1 MKRIFLLVI
10 AGLFVGRVDAQV
22 KADSAQIAQA
32 QVRVLTFEEAVQ
44 IALKNGVLLNTQK
57 NNLDLAQIQRLASL
71 SAIAPSV
78 SVFSSASRIDGNSFN
93 NQVGRVVNGVRDN
106 IQGSFNAQM
115 NLFSG
120 FNRMNQ
126 IRQFANQLEAQQYFV
141 NRTLQDLIN
150 TMAGQYLIVMLDV
163 ELLRIAKQNFDALAK
178 QLEQVSEQV
187 KLGARGPV
195 DEYNQ
200 DALTRQAELRMVQAE
215 IQLNNDKALLA
226 QTLLLDPLDEFVT
239 ELPNWDVNQIGAETL
254 NIEELADRAKL
265 YRGDY
270 LRAEKQVN
278 ATRFSTNAARGLMM
292 PSLTAFATIG
302 SAYNFQHNQPDSIN
316 VTDASGVT
324 TRVRNQASFSDQF
337 TTNNVFKQ
345 YGVQLQIPIFN
356 GLQSRT
362 LMEQQKALYRN
373 AEINKQNLEF
383 QIRNDVVRAV
393 RTYEGAKKAYS
404 VTTYGLTAAD
414 AAFQLENE
422 RYNLGVTNFV
432 DYVNAN
438 RVFIQAQTDKAQAEY
453 RLVFQK
459 ILLEYAVGTLK
470 PEDFASAQK

>member
-1 MKRIFLLVI
+1 MIMKRIFFLILIGSLLATA
-10 AGLFVGRVDAQV
+10 AGAQNNAENTP
-22 KADSAQIAQA
+22 KQL
-32 QVRVLTFEEAVQ
+32 RVLTFEEAVQ

-57 NNLDLAQIQRLASL
+57 NNLDLAQIQRLASI
-71 SAIAPSV
+71 SAVAPSV
-78 SVFSSASRIDGNSFN
+78 SVFGQAARIDGNSFN

-106 IQGSFNAQM
+106 VQGNINAQL

-120 FNRMNQ
+120 FNRINQ

-141 NRTLQDLIN
+141 NRTTQDLIN
-150 TMAGQYLIVMLDV
+150 TMAAQYLTVMLDV

-178 QLEQVSEQV
+178 QLEQVAEQV
-187 KLGARGPV
+187 RLGARGPV

-226 QTLLLDPLDEFVT
+226 QTLLIDPLDEFTT

-270 LRAEKQVN
+270 LRADKQVN
-278 ATRFSTNAARGLMM
+278 ATRFGTNAARGLMM
-292 PSLTAFATIG
+292 PTLTAFAAIG
-302 SAYNFQHNQPDSIN
+302 SAYNYQHNQPDSIN
-316 VTDASGVT
+316 VTDANGVT
-324 TRVRNQASFSDQF
+324 TRVRNQASFGDQF

-345 YGVQLQIPIFN
+345 YGFQLNVPIFN

-373 AEINKQNLEF
+373 AQITKQNLEF

-393 RTYEGAKKAYS
+393 RTYEGAKKSYS

-414 AAFQLENE
+414 AAFQLETE

-438 RVFIQAQTDKAQAEY
+438 RVFVQAQTDKAQAEY

>member
-10 AGLFVGRVDAQV
+10 AGLLVGRV
-22 KADSAQIAQA
+22 SAQQTTQAQT

-57 NNLDLAQIQRLASL
+57 NNLELAQVQRLASV
-71 SAIAPSV
+71 SAMAPSV
-78 SVFSSASRIDGNSFN
+78 SVFGQAARIDGNSFN

-106 IQGSFNAQM
+106 VQGSINAQL

-120 FNRMNQ
+120 FNRINQ
-126 IRQFANQLEAQQYFV
+126 IRQFANQLEAQQFFV
-141 NRTLQDLIN
+141 NRTTQDLIN
-150 TMAGQYLIVMLDV
+150 TMAGQYLTVMLDV

-178 QLEQVSEQV
+178 QLEQVAEQV

-239 ELPNWDVNQIGAETL
+239 ELPNWDVNQIGAENL

-270 LRAEKQVN
+270 LRADKQVN
-278 ATRFSTNAARGLMM
+278 AARFGTNAARGLMM
-292 PSLTAFATIG
+292 PQLTAFASVG
-302 SAYNFQHNQPDSIN
+302 SAYNFQHNQPDSVS

-324 TRVRNQASFSDQF
+324 TRVRNQASFGDQF

-345 YGVQLQIPIFN
+345 YGVQLNVPIFN
-356 GLQSRT
+356 GLQNRT

-373 AEINKQNLEF
+373 AQVTKQNLEF

-414 AAFQLENE
+414 AAFQLETE
-422 RYNLGVTNFV
+422 RFNLGVTNFV
-432 DYVNAN
+432 DYTNSN
-438 RVFIQAQTDKAQAEY
+438 RVFVQAQTDKAQAEY